1 MSRPRRDLLTD
12 ADKLRSL
19 LTAEKI
25 IYDDVVMEQI
35 GDINNRQYYM
45 NNMIFDQE
53 YSTHQGLSVRFES
66 ARAAGYIYHSFALIY
81 KPNPRHQDV
90 FAQLEIEPADKKSHT
105 EAGGIKFYGAHWVE
119 LNVTTDVTDNP
130 NFTWYDW
137 LREFGRRTNL
147 TLHGKCVAPFD
158 GELPL

>member
-1 MSRPRRDLLTD
+1 LLTD
-12 ADKLRSL
+12 ETKLRHL

-25 IYDDVVMEQI
+25 IHEDVMMEQA
-35 GDINNRQYYM
+35 GDTANRQHYM
-45 NNMIFDQE
+45 NNMIYDQD
-53 YSTHQGLSVRFES
+53 YSTYQGLSVKFES
-66 ARAAGYIYHSFALIY
+66 VRAPGFIYHSFALIY

-105 EAGGIKFYGAHWVE
+105 EAGGIKIYGAHWVE

-137 LREFGRRTNL
+137 LREFGQRTNL
-147 TLHGKCVAPFD
+147 TMHGKRVAPFD
-158 GELPL
+158 GELQL